1 MISEELARLA
11 REHKFNSLELVKN
24 NFRLIDKEFE
34 IGTVL
39 TPTQKLRRP
48 KAREFFAS

>member
-1 MISEELARLA
+1 MIRLGK
-11 REHKFNSLELVKN
+11 ENNFNSLELVKS
-24 NFRLIDKEFE
+24 NFRLVDKEFE

-48 KAREFFAS
+48 